1 MNAIKKAR
9 NSAKKFVADHKVGI
23 AIATTAV
30 TTFVACAAVSRV
42 AVAQREDFLQ
52 EKGLL
57 DEFNAQFDE
66 V

>member
-9 NSAKKFVADHKVGI
+9 LSVEKFVTDHKVGI

-30 TTFVACAAVSRV
+30 TTFVGCAAISRS
-42 AVAQREDFLQ
+42 AIAQREDFLK

-66 V
+66 D

>member
-9 NSAKKFVADHKVGI
+9 TSVEKFAEKHKVGI
-23 AIATTAV
+23 AVAVTAV
-30 TTFVACAAVSRV
+30 TTFVGCAAISRS
-42 AVAQREDFLQ
+42 AVAQREDFLK

-66 V
+66 D